1 MKPKYNQNGAK
12 MKQRW
17 HQTRTGNPHMQ
28 TRVWKYSNRAKR
40 KPNVAKITPQYT
52 QHAKINRA
60 SRSMSSQVS
69 LEAFGPGETHI
80 FMKSERGA

>member
-1 MKPKYNQNGAK
+1 LRRIETKMSPNIGHDRRESLIAKIKTNGTKMKPKYNQNGAK

-40 KPNVAKITPQYT
+40 KPDVAQITPQYT
-52 QHAKINRA
+52 QRAK
-60 SRSMSSQVS
+60 
-69 LEAFGPGETHI
+69 
-80 FMKSERGA
+80 